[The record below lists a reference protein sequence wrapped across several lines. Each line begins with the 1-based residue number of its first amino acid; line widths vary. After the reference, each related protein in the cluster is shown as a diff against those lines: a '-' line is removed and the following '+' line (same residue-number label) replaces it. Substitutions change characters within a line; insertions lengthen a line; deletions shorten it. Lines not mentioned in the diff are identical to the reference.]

1 MSALRL
7 SACRASTSTCSWRR
21 RSVSTMLSLNTWIAL
36 AMSPISSALPR
47 AGISTA
53 RSPPANAP
61 IARVIE
67 VSGPTML
74 RAIRTATI
82 NPNRVAR
89 PPAISCIDVVPSIT
103 ASAVVRDSL

>member
-1 MSALRL
+1 
-7 SACRASTSTCSWRR
+7 
-21 RSVSTMLSLNTWIAL
+21 MLSLNTWIAL

-47 AGISTA
+47 EGISTA
-53 RSPPANAP
+53 RSPPASSP

-82 NPNRVAR
+82 NPNRVAT
-89 PPAISCIDVVPSIT
+89 PPTISCIDVVPSIV
-103 ASAVVRDSL
+103 ASAWLRESL